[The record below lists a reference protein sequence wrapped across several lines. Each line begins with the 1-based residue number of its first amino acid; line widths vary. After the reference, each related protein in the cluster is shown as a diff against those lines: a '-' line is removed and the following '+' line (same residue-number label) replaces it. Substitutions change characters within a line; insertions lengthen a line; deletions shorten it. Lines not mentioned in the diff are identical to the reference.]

1 MAYVCGCHGLPT
13 NKELES
19 LRERESRKGGSNF
32 AAMYIINIACMHYK
46 PKTKC
51 HINLR
56 VVRPQASGHIIS
68 FVYFNFLEAQV
79 SSSVGKRIRE
89 GRRRKADLL
98 VGRVEHRIEPLQE
111 REPVD
116 EIEPLALVVADVP
129 DDQIHIV
136 RCTADVRVD
145 RPRPRLR
152 VRRELEGCLNF
163 SK

>member
-1 MAYVCGCHGLPT
+1 MCV
-13 NKELES
+13 
-19 LRERESRKGGSNF
+19 
-32 AAMYIINIACMHYK
+32 YK

-68 FVYFNFLEAQV
+68 FVYFNFLEAQG

-98 VGRVEHRIEPLQE
+98 VGRVEHGIEPLQE

-136 RCTADVRVD
+136 RRAADVRVE
-145 RPRPRLR
+145 RQRPRLC

-163 SK
+163 SNKNKNKNKNWSTSVKFKADKLDQLRTSPMVKNRLSRLSN